1 MEYDSEVNLKPAV
14 KSEITVKKSPGTHR
28 RYHTISKGYENLEF
42 ELATKNDRIAA
53 LEAEVAKLQKTRKR
67 KAIPNPNKRFI
78 LLSEALASNEPITED
93 GEPIEAP
100 GVEEEDSEE
109 DSEEVIEDE
118 IMVEVDESAEES
130 EAPVHHTRSGR
141 AIKKPHIM

>member
-1 MEYDSEVNLKPAV
+1 MIQRLHLKPAV
-14 KSEITVKKSPGTHR
+14 KSDYGKNKSPSIR
-28 RYHTISKGYENLEF
+28 RRHHIIAKGYENLEF

-53 LEAEVAKLQKTRKR
+53 LEAEVARLQKTRKR

-78 LLSEALASNEPITED
+78 LLSEALASNEPIPED
-93 GEPIEAP
+93 GKPIEAP

-109 DSEEVIEDE
+109 VIEDE
-118 IMVEVDESAEES
+118 IIVEVDESAEES

-141 AIKKPHIM
+141 AIRNLRII

>member
-1 MEYDSEVNLKPAV
+1 
-14 KSEITVKKSPGTHR
+14 
-28 RYHTISKGYENLEF
+28 
-42 ELATKNDRIAA
+42 
-53 LEAEVAKLQKTRKR
+53 LQKTRKL

-78 LLSEALASNEPITED
+78 LLSEAIASNEPIPED

-100 GVEEEDSEE
+100 GVEEE

-130 EAPVHHTRSGR
+130 EAPLHHTRSDR
-141 AIKKPHIM
+141 AIKKPRIM